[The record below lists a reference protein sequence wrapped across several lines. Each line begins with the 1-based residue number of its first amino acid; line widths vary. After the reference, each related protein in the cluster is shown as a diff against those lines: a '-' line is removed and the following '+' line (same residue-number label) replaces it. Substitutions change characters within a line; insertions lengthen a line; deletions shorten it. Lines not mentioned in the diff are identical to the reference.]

1 MIMST
6 NVPDIEKFL
15 ATGTTPILVP
25 VKPIIAINSNF
36 HLKPCEIENEGTDI
50 NGFILH
56 DCEIEVIGVDV
67 RNTNCGGNLC
77 DRQQEHIDKC
87 CCFQMNN
94 RSGNVVISIEVKVN
108 LVNLPDKT
116 SFRSEIR
123 SKWFLEKYIL
133 TKPFFGGTR
142 SSQFQSYRV
151 EEKLEKSIVNII
163 DAINNICLFR
173 IIGWTKRGV
182 VTDISTEQPSGGYN
196 VPDSAQVVSGNI
208 KHHITRIDPMKPQLI
223 DIDALETLKFD
234 VVSDLSS

>member
-36 HLKPCEIENEGTDI
+36 HLKTCKIVTEGTDI

-56 DCEIEVIGVDV
+56 DDKIEVIGVDV

-108 LVNLPDKT
+108 LPNKT

-142 SSQFQSYRV
+142 SSQFQSWQV
-151 EEKLEKSIVNII
+151 EEMLEASIINII
-163 DAINNICLFR
+163 NAINNICLFCV
-173 IIGWTKRGV
+173 IGWSKRGV
-182 VTDISTEQPSGGYN
+182 VTDISTEQSSGGYN

-208 KHHITRIDPMKPQLI
+208 KHHITRIDPI
-223 DIDALETLKFD
+223 
-234 VVSDLSS
+234 